1 MKNILALVLIGLFL
15 FGCASTED
23 TTNMTPDERL
33 AYAIR
38 LYEKEDYEEAV
49 KEFEALVIQYPGSSI
64 VDDAQYYLAKTRFQR
79 EEYILAAYQFSRL
92 IKSMPSS
99 EFVPDAQF
107 MLADCY
113 YELSPNYSLDQKYTK
128 KAVEEFQAFIDYFPL
143 NDKVKIAEAKIKELN
158 DKLAKKEYETAR
170 IYEKMDYTTAA
181 LMYYNFVME
190 TYHDTQYAPLAMY
203 EKINLLISKERN
215 TEALTEATKFLDKYP
230 GDQNYSA
237 VQKIKSSLENKLSI
251 NP

>member
-1 MKNILALVLIGLFL
+1 MKNILALILIGLFL

-33 AYAIR
+33 AYAIK
-38 LYEKEDYEEAV
+38 LYEQEDYEEAV
-49 KEFEALVIQYPGSSI
+49 KEFEALVIQYPGSGI

-79 EEYILAAYQFSRL
+79 KEYILAAYQFSRL

-99 EFVPDAQF
+99 EFIPDAQF

-113 YELSPNYSLDQKYTK
+113 YELSPDYSLDQKYTK
-128 KAVEEFQAFIDYFPL
+128 KSIEEFQAFIDYFPL
-143 NDKVKIAEAKIKELN
+143 NDKVKVAEAKIKELN

-170 IYEKMDYTTAA
+170 IYEKMDYVKAA

-203 EKINLLISKERN
+203 DKINLLVSKDRN
-215 TEALTEATKFLDKYP
+215 SEALAEATKFLDKYP
-230 GDQNYSA
+230 GDNNYSA
-237 VQKIKSSLENKLSI
+237 VQKIKNSLENKLSV